1 MVTIQIVTW
10 NSADV
15 LPDTLAALKQVP
27 PSQAVIRFIDN
38 HSTDATRR
46 LIAVALPGAD
56 VVALPHNIGFA
67 AAHNLGFAKCTT
79 PFVLTCDPDVAIAWN
94 GIVELLELFGDDEVA
109 AAQGK
114 LVRPQADAAA
124 RAVIDSAGIVR
135 TFSLN
140 GRERGAG
147 ELDLGQYNAPAIVDA
162 VTGACG
168 LYRLS
173 ALQKIAHHGTEIFDE
188 EFFAY
193 KEDVDAG
200 WRLQRAGFVSKYE
213 PVLAGIHRRTL
224 GAGSKHNWGGN
235 PVSFYR
241 RLMNV
246 RTHYSLR
253 NYMWLL
259 MKNISGGEL
268 IIHDIAIAGRLLVFA
283 FFTIFYPPLLMAW
296 LQALQGLPSMVRKR
310 VA

>member
-10 NSADV
+10 NSAQV
-15 LPDTLAALKQVP
+15 LSDTLAALKNVP

-38 HSTDATRR
+38 HSTDSTRR
-46 LIAVALPGAD
+46 LIAAALPGAD
-56 VVALPHNIGFA
+56 VVALPRNIGFA
-67 AAHNLGFAKCTT
+67 AAHNLGLAKCAT
-79 PFVLTCDPDVAIAWN
+79 PFVVTCDPDVAMVWP
-94 GIVELLELFGDDEVA
+94 GVEELLELFSDSEVGA
-109 AAQGK
+109 MQGK
-114 LVRPQADAAA
+114 LVRPQTDAAD

-140 GRERGAG
+140 GQERGAG
-147 ELDLGQYNAPAIVDA
+147 EIDLGQYNAPAIVDA

-188 EFFAY
+188 DFFAY
-193 KEDVDAG
+193 KEDVDVG

-213 PVLAGIHRRTL
+213 PVRSGIHRRTL
-224 GAGSKHNWGGN
+224 GPGSRNNWGGT

-253 NYMWLL
+253 NYIWLL
-259 MKNISGGEL
+259 VKNISGREL
-268 IIHDIAIAGRLLVFA
+268 LIHDIAIAGRLVGFA
-283 FFTIFYPPLLMAW
+283 LLTILYPPLLMAW
-296 LQALQGLPSMVRKR
+296 LQALQGLPNMVRKR
-310 VA
+310 VI